1 MQESTSTP
9 LRLGI
14 LFSGG
19 GRTLENIAERIA
31 DGTLEARIAVSISS
45 HASAGG
51 LGRAERLGIPCRVI
65 DYREWGAGF
74 ADEITRTLDEAGVD
88 LVLLA
93 GFIRHYPVPARYAGR
108 ILNIHPA
115 LLPAFGGRGFY
126 GDRVHRAVL
135 ECGARFSGCTVHF
148 VTDEYDRGPIILQ
161 RVVPVEAD
169 DSPESL
175 AARVFAEECLAY
187 PDAIRLYSSG
197 ALRVEGRWVTIANRR
212 GAEDAGEEREETNR
226 RGAEKR

>member
-1 MQESTSTP
+1 MSTSTP

-14 LFSGG
+14 LFSGE
-19 GRTLENIAERIA
+19 GRTLENLAGRIA
-31 DGTLEARIAVSISS
+31 DGTLAARIVVSISS
-45 HASAGG
+45 HAGAGG
-51 LGRAERLGIPCRVI
+51 IARAERLGIPCRVI

-74 ADEITRTLDEAGVD
+74 ADEITRTLDEAGAD
-88 LVLLA
+88 LILLA

-135 ECGARFSGCTVHF
+135 ESGARFSGCTVHL
-148 VTDEYDRGPIILQ
+148 VTDEYDCGPIILQ

-175 AARVFAEECLAY
+175 AARVFAEECIAY
-187 PDAIRLYSSG
+187 PEAVRLYASG
-197 ALRVEGRWVTIANRR
+197 ALRVEGNGVTIISD
-212 GAEDAGEEREETNR
+212 GG
-226 RGAEKR
+226 